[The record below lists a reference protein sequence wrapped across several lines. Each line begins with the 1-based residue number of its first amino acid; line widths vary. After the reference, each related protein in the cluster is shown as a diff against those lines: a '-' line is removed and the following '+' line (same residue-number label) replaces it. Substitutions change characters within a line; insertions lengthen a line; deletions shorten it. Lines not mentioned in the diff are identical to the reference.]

1 MLKDCYWINQTDAT
15 FPVLRDASER
25 VALIPLGSIESHGPH
40 LPLGCDPIKT
50 DNLVKEILKHEQVAV
65 LPTMAYT
72 YVADARM
79 MPGAIHIKS
88 HILMDYVEC
97 ICDEVYRN
105 GFNKVI
111 LLHGHGGNT
120 SLNTMFCNRMLEKE
134 KPYAVYSLSAQGDA
148 WDKMMELT
156 EGKHNGHACEWE
168 TSIFHM
174 ARPDLIRMELLGEKT
189 YPRQEKADVGNALTA
204 VDWVSKYPEMVVG
217 KPQLA
222 SKEKG
227 AKFLE
232 IASTS
237 VVEHIR
243 KIKKDTKTLE
253 VIASYIRRANSV
265 GGRGEEVSSPE
276 SRVQG

>member
-1 MLKDCYWINQTDAT
+1 MLKDSYWINQTDAT
-15 FPVLRDASER
+15 FPLLCEASER
-25 VALIPLGSIESHGPH
+25 VAMIPLGSIESHGPH

-50 DNLVKEILKHEQVAV
+50 DNLVKEILKLETVAT
-65 LPTMAYT
+65 LPTLAYS

-105 GFNKVI
+105 GFNKII

-120 SLNTMFCNRMLEKE
+120 SLHTMFCNRMLEKE
-134 KPYAVYSLSAQGDA
+134 KPYAVFSLSAQGDK
-148 WDKMMELT
+148 WDVMMEMT

-168 TSIFHM
+168 TSIFSM
-174 ARPDLIRMELLGEKT
+174 ARPELVRMELLGDKEFPKHER
-189 YPRQEKADVGNALTA
+189 PDVGNALTA
-204 VDWVSKYPEMVVG
+204 IDWVVKYPEMAVG

-222 SKEKG
+222 TKEKG
-227 AKFLE
+227 AKFLQ

-237 VVEHIR
+237 VAEHIR

-253 VIASYIRRANSV
+253 TIASYIKRANSV
-265 GGRGEEVSSPE
+265 GGRD
-276 SRVQG
+276 

>member
-15 FPVLRDASER
+15 FPLLREASER

-50 DNLVKEILKHEQVAV
+50 DNLVKEITKLETVAV

-97 ICDEVYRN
+97 ICDEAYRN
-105 GFNKVI
+105 GFNKII

-134 KPYAVYSLSAQGDA
+134 KPYAVYSLSAQGDS
-148 WDKMMELT
+148 WDKMMEMT

-168 TSIFHM
+168 TSIFYM
-174 ARPDLIRMELLGEKT
+174 ARPDLIRMELLGDKT
-189 YPRQEKADVGNALTA
+189 YPKQEKADVGNALTA

-222 SKEKG
+222 TKEKG
-227 AKFLE
+227 AQFLK

-253 VIASYIRRANSV
+253 VIASYIKRANSV
-265 GGRGEEVSSPE
+265 GGR
-276 SRVQG
+276 